1 VLLTEFHKIQNR
13 SNFAADFRIEQLQV
27 LGQAELSQVAESVA
41 CAKLQESQLGRGS
54 AHALRLRFG
63 SDLI

>member
-1 VLLTEFHKIQNR
+1 VLLTEFNNIKKP
-13 SNFAADFRIEQLQV
+13 SNFAAEFRIEQLQV
-27 LGQAELSQVAESVA
+27 LGEARLSQVAESVA
-41 CAKLQESQLGRGS
+41 CAKLQESQLGCGS